1 MMMRNAL
8 ELWNE
13 KHRKEW
19 KILISVVRN
28 IPYMKKNWYKNVK
41 SKEMRT
47 TVAAWNKNYDYN
59 SMFARMSN
67 NIPNKCKAYL
77 KVVQFSLCISLGYS
91 WNLEYLLKVTI

>member
-1 MMMRNAL
+1 MKMRNAL

-13 KHRKEW
+13 KHRKES

-41 SKEMRT
+41 SKEIRT
-47 TVAAWNKNYDYN
+47 TVAAWNKYYDYN
-59 SMFARMSN
+59 SMVARMSDN
-67 NIPNKCKAYL
+67 SPNKCKA
-77 KVVQFSLCISLGYS
+77 YS